1 MPPSDDL
8 CVPDGTRL
16 LHVGPHKTGTTSV
29 QHAFHTSRPALA
41 RQGIAYAGADSQ
53 PMVQVQTLVDAYTD
67 RDVVGSAKTLRPWKS
82 FAREVRRSRAR
93 CVVVSSEFFADARPA
108 AIERAVDDLGGGS
121 GPWAE
126 RSGSSGLHVVV
137 TLRPIAGLLASQWQ
151 QYVQSGLRADLD
163 TWLTAMLHEADTTR
177 LTPTFWWR
185 HRHDRLVERWAA
197 AVGTDHVTV
206 VVADRRRPDHLL
218 RVFEQLTGAAEGTLS
233 AEDDLANRSLS
244 WSEVELIREFN
255 RQFTKAKLPKHMHL
269 QAMRLGAARY
279 LQARPRD
286 ASEPKVRAQQ
296 WALDEAAGIGAEM
309 AGAIAASGV
318 RVVGDLADLAT
329 TPEAGDGVAPTE
341 VSTRLAAAAAMG
353 VLHASGMTEPYRDPD
368 ELPVRPVPTR
378 HVVRLGRARLRRK
391 AKQVLSGDDDA
402 NG

>member
-1 MPPSDDL
+1 MSTSDDL
-8 CVPDGTRL
+8 RVPDGTRL

-29 QHAFHTSRPALA
+29 QQAFHTSRHALA

-67 RDVVGSAKTLRPWKS
+67 RDVVGSARTLRPWKS

-108 AIERAVDDLGGGS
+108 AIERAVDDLG
-121 GPWAE
+121 
-126 RSGSSGLHVVV
+126 RSQLHVVV

-197 AVGTDHVTV
+197 AVGADHLTV
-206 VVADRRRPDHLL
+206 VVADRSRPDHLL

-233 AEDDLANRSLS
+233 AEDDLANRSLT
-244 WSEVELIREFN
+244 WPEVELIREFN
-255 RQFTKAKLPKHMHL
+255 RQFTKAKLPKEMHL

-286 ASEPKVRAQQ
+286 ASEPRVRAPQ

-309 AGAIAASGV
+309 AGTIAASGV
-318 RVVGDLADLAT
+318 RVVGDLADLSA
-329 TPEAGDGVAPTE
+329 TPEPGDGVPPTE

-391 AKQVLSGDDDA
+391 AKQVLTSDDDA